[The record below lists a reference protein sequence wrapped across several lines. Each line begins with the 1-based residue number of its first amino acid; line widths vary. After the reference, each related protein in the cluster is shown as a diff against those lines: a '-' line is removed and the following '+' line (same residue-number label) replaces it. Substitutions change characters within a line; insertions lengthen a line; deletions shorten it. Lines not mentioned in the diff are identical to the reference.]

1 MRNIVRI
8 IGVGLAAMTGILLV
22 SGVAWAQAEETP
34 IAGRWSSCGELEE
47 PEKFW
52 VDEDGI
58 EHRRNALYSCRHSG
72 SLKGLE
78 KGWASRER
86 DPGVW
91 VSERGY
97 YTFTGTVLDGDSTT
111 GVARYTLECN
121 RIEGVMTCIE
131 DHVIHLD
138 GGSLAKFSGTWKPG
152 GARRYTGILLD
163 PPGGEKRNGP
173 RTKK

>member
-1 MRNIVRI
+1 MRNIVRK
-8 IGVGLAAMTGILLV
+8 IGAGLASMAGVLIV

-34 IAGRWSSCGELEE
+34 IQGEWYSCQNLEE
-47 PEKFW
+47 PEREW

-58 EHRRNALYSCRHSG
+58 EHRRNALYSCRHRG
-72 SLKGLE
+72 SLRGLE

-97 YTFTGTVLDGDSTT
+97 YAYTGRVLGEPNP
-111 GVARYTLECN
+111 GVGRYTLECS

-131 DHVIHLD
+131 DHVLHLD
-138 GGSLAKFSGTWKPG
+138 GGDLVKFSGTWNPG
-152 GARRYTGILLD
+152 GPRRYTGTLLD
-163 PPGGEKRNGP
+163 PPGGEKRHGP
-173 RTKK
+173 RSK